1 MLQMLFSNQK
11 KTSDYTVLVVEDD
24 QPIRETII
32 ENLREEGYLGVSA
45 MNGEDALK
53 VLDSIPMPS
62 AFIVDLIMP
71 EMSGDEF
78 VARARVRFGRTG
90 LPPVLL
96 LTAARHGESTANVI
110 EVEDYMPK
118 PFDIGELL
126 ENVLSLIGKNNSRAH
141 V

>member
-1 MLQMLFSNQK
+1 MLFSNQK

-32 ENLREEGYLGVSA
+32 ENLREEGYLVVSA
-45 MNGEDALK
+45 MNGEEALK
-53 VLDSIPMPS
+53 VLDSIPMPA

-96 LTAARHGESTANVI
+96 LTAARHGETTANVI

-126 ENVLSLIGKNNSRAH
+126 EHVWSLIDKNNSRAH